1 MTDRAL
7 SGGGEGEHS
16 MQTANTTPHDECD
29 SILQPQ
35 YLLPGCRKPAI
46 PKVFFIFF
54 PTQT

>member
-46 PKVFFIFF
+46 PKVFFVFF